1 MLCFQAG
8 LELFGS
14 NLLSA
19 SASPSAGN
27 AGAPPRLAHL
37 FLIEGWLR
45 YIILFFP
52 THTGMLYSLNTC
64 LYLWVFF
71 SNKAVNFLMHMRKTC
86 ACPSAAHGFVT
97 LHMALWRC
105 TWLCDA
111 AHGFVTLHRAL
122 WRCTWLCDVQRQ
134 KPTAVVLC
142 HVSCSQTLEDCV
154 FMGSSVVSERA
165 AMGIYCPSV

>member
-105 TWLCDA
+105 TWLCD
-111 AHGFVTLHRAL
+111 
-122 WRCTWLCDVQRQ
+122 VQRQ